1 MRKPTGYNACMQE
14 EAPELRF
21 GGRGGAIERS
31 IVETRPVEITTVP
44 VQGAVRARLM
54 VGSEDLGAPEVRLGQ
69 DEWRWEWHP
78 RGRVGTFPLR
88 LTVEQPGTPSRV
100 WEYTF
105 AVEPSRLEQEHYRL
119 LLAAIQRTASGLVY
133 ALGGGGTGAGVV
145 ADATGP
151 PSLLAEYWTR
161 VRAEVDLARAI
172 TLELARQHL
181 PALRTTRRDQE
192 LAELAELPLAAL
204 ARAVEGELDELD
216 HPVAAPLHQLL
227 PVSPT
232 GKPRVPRSLPV
243 TAMAPTHAT
252 YEHRLLLRLIDEL
265 SWRCDFI
272 RHELARE
279 LAWRMDSASLDA
291 EDDLRDLQTWRD
303 QIDRARRILDR
314 CRNAPFLA
322 GLLPGTWQG
331 FSERMRRDARYR
343 RLGELWR
350 MIHAAPFL
358 ALHSPVFDLPVRDL
372 PALYEQWCLL
382 EIAAVLCLGGSVEE
396 QQVLVA
402 EQHSGAPGQRMAWRV
417 RLLENRP
424 LLRVRHSGGEELSL
438 WYQRRFRANEG
449 LAGSGSLDPF
459 LRIPDIVVDLH
470 RPGKT
475 PALLVFDAKYRV
487 APDGAIPEEAL
498 GDAYTYHAA
507 LGYAGERV
515 AYGVFLLFPGTTGF
529 ERGSV
534 GALPLLPG
542 QTGVLRVLVDRFAS
556 GTFPRF
562 PE

>member
-1 MRKPTGYNACMQE
+1 MQE
-14 EAPELRF
+14 ETPELRF
-21 GGRGGAIERS
+21 GGRGGTIERS
-31 IVETRPVEITTVP
+31 IVETRPVEVTTAP
-44 VQGAVRARLM
+44 VQGAVKARLM
-54 VGSEDLGAPEVRLGQ
+54 VGSEDLGAPEVRLGR

-105 AVEPSRLEQEHYRL
+105 VVEPSRLEQEHYRR

-133 ALGGGGTGAGVV
+133 TLGGGGTGARLVG
-145 ADATGP
+145 AAAGP
-151 PSLLAEYWTR
+151 SSLLAEYWTR

-172 TLELARQHL
+172 TLDLARQHL
-181 PALRTTRRDQE
+181 PALHAARRDQG
-192 LAELAELPLAAL
+192 LAELAELPLAGL

-216 HPVAAPLHQLL
+216 HPVAAPLHQFL
-227 PVSPT
+227 PASPT
-232 GKPRVPRSLPV
+232 GKARVPRSLPV
-243 TAMAPTHAT
+243 TTMAPTNAT

-279 LAWRMDSASLDA
+279 LVWRTNSAPLNA
-291 EDDLRDLQTWRD
+291 QDDLRDLQTWSD
-303 QIDRARRILDR
+303 QIGGARRILDR
-314 CRNAPFLA
+314 CRSAEFLA

-358 ALHSPVFDLPVRDL
+358 AFHSPAFDLPVRDL

-382 EIAAVLCLGGSVEE
+382 EVAAVLCSTASVEE

-424 LLRVRHSGGEELSL
+424 LLRVRHSGGEELIL

-459 LRIPDIVVDLH
+459 LRIPDIVVELH

-515 AYGVFLLFPGTTGF
+515 ARGVFLLFPGTSGF

-542 QTGVLRVLVDRFAS
+542 QTDPLRTVVDRFVCGA
-556 GTFPRF
+556 FPRC
-562 PE
+562 PD